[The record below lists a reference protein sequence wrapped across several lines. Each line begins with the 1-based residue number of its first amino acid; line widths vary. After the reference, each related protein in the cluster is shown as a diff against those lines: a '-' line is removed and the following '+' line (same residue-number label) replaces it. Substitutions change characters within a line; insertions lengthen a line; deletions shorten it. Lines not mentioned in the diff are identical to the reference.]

1 MSVNLDGTRLL
12 LDACRRLPRPPR
24 FVLASSLAVF
34 GGDLPEVV
42 PETMELRPQS
52 SYGTQKATCE
62 MLVGD
67 YSRKGY
73 VAGRI
78 CRLPTVVVR
87 PGKPNAAAS
96 SFASGLIREPIH
108 ALESNCPVPLATR
121 MWLSSP
127 KAGIANL
134 LHAGSIEA
142 PDVGRASC
150 RDRVCAY
157 VWIYWGSGSL

>member
-52 SYGTQKATCE
+52 SYGTQKAICE

-73 VAGRI
+73 VDGRI

-96 SFASGLIREPIH
+96 SFASGIIREPIH
-108 ALESNCPVPLATR
+108 VLESNCPVPLATR

-127 KAGIANL
+127 KRSEEHTSELQPLMRTSYAVFCLNKKLNIQIN
-134 LHAGSIEA
+134 
-142 PDVGRASC
+142 RA
-150 RDRVCAY
+150 V
-157 VWIYWGSGSL
+157 L